1 MIEHEGR
8 GTLVGSFDRAA
19 GVYMQKAEDGLL
31 TELKFEMEK
40 LIEIEP
46 EIGPAVS
53 RILIDNWADGRI
65 AKFFNSKTE
74 DSVYDYVCR
83 VVKYYKKCHPFVLKI
98 ERGHPAA
105 WDLLLEK
112 MRKWA
117 YSFFRKK
124 RLPDYLDFVQI
135 SNDCANDA
143 GARLINI
150 RFPYDV
156 HYESWVCRVV
166 QNVCLNHIRQFTD
179 KLDYAD
185 LDYDLS
191 ETDEWLHELGVP
203 SGAESVEKR
212 MDLFNAIE
220 QLSSEDR
227 KIFIHLYYFEG
238 KSFRE
243 IAAILDRTTNALYKL
258 HFDALENLRK
268 ILGGTSYIEGED
280 E

>member
-1 MIEHEGR
+1 M
-8 GTLVGSFDRAA
+8 VASFDTAV
-19 GVYMQKAEDGLL
+19 GVYMQKDEDGLL
-31 TELKFEMEK
+31 KELKFEIEK
-40 LIEIEP
+40 LMEVEP
-46 EIGPAVS
+46 EIGPDVS

-65 AKFFNSKTE
+65 EKFFNSKTE
-74 DSVYDYVCR
+74 DSVYDYACR

-105 WDLLLEK
+105 WDMLLEK
-112 MRKWA
+112 MSKWA
-117 YSFFRKK
+117 FWFFRKK
-124 RLPDYLDFVQI
+124 GLPDYLDFVQI

-156 HYESWVCRVV
+156 HFESWACRVV
-166 QNVCLNHIRQFTD
+166 QNVCLNHIRQFAD

-185 LDYDLS
+185 YDSDLS
-191 ETDEWLHELGVP
+191 EIDERLHELGVQ
-203 SGAESVEKR
+203 SGAESVDKR
-212 MDLFNAIE
+212 MDLIAAID

-227 KIFIHLYYFEG
+227 KLFILLYYFEG

-243 IAAILDRTTNALYKL
+243 ISVILDRTMNALYKL